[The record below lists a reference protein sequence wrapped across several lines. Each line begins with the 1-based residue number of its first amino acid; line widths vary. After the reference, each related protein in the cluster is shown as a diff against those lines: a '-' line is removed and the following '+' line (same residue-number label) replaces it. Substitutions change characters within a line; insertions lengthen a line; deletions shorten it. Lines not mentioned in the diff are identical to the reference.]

1 LFFKPLGLKAWPIAF
16 FRFNGVIPFT
26 LNLDEFLLAAPPGV
40 DGLDWLVESDKGVFN
55 DFASRLAVDRFDRG
69 VTLRVLTDP
78 ASIEVESTEVLL
90 SILLFRP
97 GVGGPGFM

>member
-1 LFFKPLGLKAWPIAF
+1 
-16 FRFNGVIPFT
+16 
-26 LNLDEFLLAAPPGV
+26 
-40 DGLDWLVESDKGVFN
+40 LDWLVESERGVFN

-69 VTLRVLTDP
+69 VTLSVLTDP

>member
-1 LFFKPLGLKAWPIAF
+1 MGLKAWPIAF

-26 LNLDEFLLAAPPGV
+26 LNFEEFLLAAPPGV
-40 DGLDWLVESDKGVFN
+40 DGLDWLVESERGVFN
-55 DFASRLAVDRFDRG
+55 DFARRLAVDRFDRG
-69 VTLRVLTDP
+69 VTLSVLTDP
-78 ASIEVESTEVLL
+78 ASISIEVESTEVLL

>member
-1 LFFKPLGLKAWPIAF
+1 MSFPSPGDMVSVLAYNYNQSS
-16 FRFNGVIPFT
+16 RFVLT

-69 VTLRVLTDP
+69 VTL
-78 ASIEVESTEVLL
+78 
-90 SILLFRP
+90 P
-97 GVGGPGFM
+97 GMDSHSMTLH

>member
-16 FRFNGVIPFT
+16 FRVNGVIPFT

-55 DFASRLAVDRFDRG
+55 DFARLAVDRFDRG

-90 SILLFRP
+90 PILLFRP